1 MLRQIFDA
9 KAKAAEPDNNVGEDD
24 DDDDDEE
31 DEVVPQVDEMISTES
46 SFELGLLNTQA
57 YHNLTRR
64 GILKVTVSTLNPFP
78 FSADP

>member
-24 DDDDDEE
+24 EEEE
-31 DEVVPQVDEMISTES
+31 DEVVPQLDEMISIES
-46 SFELGLLNTQA
+46 AVELVFLNAQA

-64 GILKVTVSTLNPFP
+64 GILKVTVSKPNPFP